1 MDRSPRR
8 LSAALST
15 ETGAR
20 PAPHQM
26 LVCQSCPHV
35 GRECR
40 PGLNLLIQ
48 LRGAIALAG
57 VGEEFELSGTLC
69 VEGCQR
75 PCTLAWRV
83 AAGETWLFGDVEDG
97 QDIDALVEGTAP
109 APAAIIRT
117 AKGPIQ

>member
-8 LSAALST
+8 PMAALST

-48 LRGAIALAG
+48 LRGALALAG
-57 VGEEFELSGTLC
+57 VGAEFELSGTLC

-83 AAGETWLFGDVEDG
+83 ASGETWLFGDVEDG
-97 QDIDALVEGTAP
+97 QDIDALVAGIVR
-109 APAAIIRT
+109 PAAAVIRT
-117 AKGPIQ
+117 AAGAIQ

>member
-8 LSAALST
+8 PKAALFT

-40 PGLNLLIQ
+40 PGLNLLNQ

-57 VGEEFELSGTLC
+57 VGAEFELSGTLN

-83 AAGETWLFGDVEDG
+83 AGSETWLFGDVEDG
-97 QDIDALVEGTAP
+97 RDIDALVAGTVRP
-109 APAAIIRT
+109 PAAIIRT
-117 AKGPIQ
+117 ARGTIQ